1 MARVFLVTVW
11 TVLGW
16 TGGNQLSPAS
26 GELVN
31 LVECRENLNQLS
43 PPELLYPIPLTQ
55 PIKTFKY
62 SSNSGKNM
70 LIILDVIKTTNSD
83 KIKMNETTRVIF
95 CVFFNINNE

>member
-1 MARVFLVTVW
+1 MARVFLVPEW

-31 LVECRENLNQLS
+31 LVECRENSNQLS

-70 LIILDVIKTTNSD
+70 LIILTKNSD

-95 CVFFNINNE
+95 CVFFNINKE